1 MSRILKRPMFRKGGE
16 VMEGIMTGIKPRK
29 MFSLGALSAADQ
41 EIVSDV
47 ERKMKLIN
55 AVGGGSPLSD
65 PLTQFLLTAGPDL
78 VAGKAAGGTKLQEIL
93 GGIKPG
99 LDRAVK
105 TQQLKDLSNRKLATA
120 LISKSKVS
128 DTRKLYD
135 ALKNRINPKTGKLF
149 TLEDVA
155 GDKAMADLYRKE
167 TSETE
172 KQFQREKETFKN
184 LASVKSFTGTRKY
197 EPIEIKLIETANK
210 QIDNDPTLFAAMDE
224 SNPYVQR
231 EDIKKERPTPVKTGK
246 KDKDGKEITLDVVI
260 PDDPDDFA
268 GNRVYFVVPERKF
281 FYFDAQKNRL
291 VEYKRGG

>member
-1 MSRILKRPMFRKGGE
+1 MSRTLKRPMFRKGGE

-29 MFSLGALSAADQ
+29 MFFKGTLSPVDQ

-55 AVGGGSPLSD
+55 AVGGGSPLSN

-128 DTRKLYD
+128 DTRKLYN

-155 GDKAMADLYRKE
+155 GDKAMTDLYKKE
-167 TSETE
+167 TSPFDVARGKAKEVRSELGKFKDFMRNPKYSEVEKGLIANALQKIETN
-172 KQFQREKETFKN
+172 KGL
-184 LASVKSFTGTRKY
+184 LASIDKQNPYYQGSNYTLGTPEEINNKKVKTLIPGDKDDFTGNKTY
-197 EPIEIKLIETANK
+197 FIIEENGFFVFDETKGKLI
-210 QIDNDPTLFAAMDE
+210 QLPG
-224 SNPYVQR
+224 V
-231 EDIKKERPTPVKTGK
+231 
-246 KDKDGKEITLDVVI
+246 
-260 PDDPDDFA
+260 
-268 GNRVYFVVPERKF
+268 
-281 FYFDAQKNRL
+281 
-291 VEYKRGG
+291 

>member
-1 MSRILKRPMFRKGGE
+1 MSRTLKRPMFRKGGE

-29 MFSLGALSAADQ
+29 MFNIGTLNPADQ
-41 EIVSDV
+41 EIVDDV
-47 ERKMKLIN
+47 RRKMSLIN

-93 GGIKPG
+93 GGVKPG

-105 TQQLKDLSNRKLATA
+105 TQQLKDLSNRRLATA

-128 DTRKLYD
+128 DTRKLYN
-135 ALKNRINPKTGKLF
+135 ALKNRTNPKTGKLF

-155 GDKAMADLYRKE
+155 ADKAMAELYRKE

-172 KQFQREKETFKN
+172 KAFQREKETFKN

-197 EPIEIKLIETANK
+197 EPIEIKLIGAANE
-210 QIDNDPTLFAAMDE
+210 QIDKDASLFAAMDE
-224 SNPYVQR
+224 SRPYVQR
-231 EDIKKERPTPVKTGK
+231 DDLKGDAASVGTGK

-260 PDDPDDFA
+260 PEDPDDYT
-268 GNRVYFVVPERKF
+268 GNRVYYVLPKRKF
-281 FYFDAQKNRL
+281 FYFDAQNNRL

>member
-1 MSRILKRPMFRKGGE
+1 MSTTLKRPMFRKGGE

-29 MFSLGALSAADQ
+29 MFFKGTLSPVDQ

-55 AVGGGSPLSD
+55 AVGGGSPLSN

-128 DTRKLYD
+128 DTRKLYN

-155 GDKAMADLYRKE
+155 GDKAMTDLYKKE
-167 TSETE
+167 TSPFDVARGKAKEVRSELGKFKDFMRNPKYSEVEKGLIANALQKIETN
-172 KQFQREKETFKN
+172 KGL
-184 LASVKSFTGTRKY
+184 LASIDKQNPYYQGSNYTLGTPEEINNKKVKTLIPGDKDDFTGNKTY
-197 EPIEIKLIETANK
+197 FIIEENGFFVFDETKGKLI
-210 QIDNDPTLFAAMDE
+210 QLPG
-224 SNPYVQR
+224 V
-231 EDIKKERPTPVKTGK
+231 
-246 KDKDGKEITLDVVI
+246 
-260 PDDPDDFA
+260 
-268 GNRVYFVVPERKF
+268 
-281 FYFDAQKNRL
+281 
-291 VEYKRGG
+291 

>member
-29 MFSLGALSAADQ
+29 MFFKGTLSPVDQ

-55 AVGGGSPLSD
+55 AVGGGSPLSN

-128 DTRKLYD
+128 DTRKLYN

-155 GDKAMADLYRKE
+155 GDKAMTDLYKKE
-167 TSETE
+167 TSPFDVARGKAKEVRSELGKFKDFLRNPKYSEVEKGLIANALQKIETN
-172 KQFQREKETFKN
+172 KGL
-184 LASVKSFTGTRKY
+184 LASIDKQNPYYQGSNYTLGTPEEINNKKVKTLIPGDKDDFTGNKTY
-197 EPIEIKLIETANK
+197 FIIEENGFFVFDETKGKLI
-210 QIDNDPTLFAAMDE
+210 QLPG
-224 SNPYVQR
+224 V
-231 EDIKKERPTPVKTGK
+231 
-246 KDKDGKEITLDVVI
+246 
-260 PDDPDDFA
+260 
-268 GNRVYFVVPERKF
+268 
-281 FYFDAQKNRL
+281 
-291 VEYKRGG
+291 

>member
-1 MSRILKRPMFRKGGE
+1 MSITLKRPMFRKGGE

-29 MFSLGALSAADQ
+29 MFFKGTLSPVDQ

-55 AVGGGSPLSD
+55 AVGGGSPLSN

-128 DTRKLYD
+128 DTRKLYN

-155 GDKAMADLYRKE
+155 GDKAMTDLYKKE
-167 TSETE
+167 TSPFDVARGKAKEVRSELGKFKDFLRNPKYSEVEKGLIANALQKIETN
-172 KQFQREKETFKN
+172 KGL
-184 LASVKSFTGTRKY
+184 LASIDKQNPYYQGSNYTLGTPEEINNKKVKTLIPGDKDDFTGNKTY
-197 EPIEIKLIETANK
+197 FIIEENGFFVFDETKGKLI
-210 QIDNDPTLFAAMDE
+210 QLPG
-224 SNPYVQR
+224 V
-231 EDIKKERPTPVKTGK
+231 
-246 KDKDGKEITLDVVI
+246 
-260 PDDPDDFA
+260 
-268 GNRVYFVVPERKF
+268 
-281 FYFDAQKNRL
+281 
-291 VEYKRGG
+291 

>member
-29 MFSLGALSAADQ
+29 MFFKGTLSPVDQ

-55 AVGGGSPLSD
+55 AVGGGSPLSN

-128 DTRKLYD
+128 DTRKLYN

-155 GDKAMADLYRKE
+155 GDKAMTDLYKKE
-167 TSETE
+167 TSPFDVARGKAKEVRSELGKFKDFMRNPKYSEVE
-172 KQFQREKETFKN
+172 KGLISNALEKIQTNKGL
-184 LASVKSFTGTRKY
+184 LASIDKQNPYYQGSDYTLGTPEEINNKKVKTLIPEDKDEFTGNKTY
-197 EPIEIKLIETANK
+197 FIIEENGFFVFDETKGKLI
-210 QIDNDPTLFAAMDE
+210 QLPG
-224 SNPYVQR
+224 V
-231 EDIKKERPTPVKTGK
+231 
-246 KDKDGKEITLDVVI
+246 
-260 PDDPDDFA
+260 
-268 GNRVYFVVPERKF
+268 
-281 FYFDAQKNRL
+281 
-291 VEYKRGG
+291 

>member
-1 MSRILKRPMFRKGGE
+1 MSRILKRPMFRKCGE

-29 MFSLGALSAADQ
+29 MFFKGTLSPVDQ

-55 AVGGGSPLSD
+55 AVGGGSPLSN

-128 DTRKLYD
+128 DTRKLYN

-155 GDKAMADLYRKE
+155 GDKAMTDLYKKE
-167 TSETE
+167 TSPFDVARGKAKEVRSELGKFKDFMRNPKYSEVEKGLIANALQKIETN
-172 KQFQREKETFKN
+172 KGL
-184 LASVKSFTGTRKY
+184 LASIDKQNPYYQGSNYTLGTPEEINNKKVKTLIPGDKDDFTGNKTY
-197 EPIEIKLIETANK
+197 FIIEENGFFVFDETKGKLI
-210 QIDNDPTLFAAMDE
+210 QLPG
-224 SNPYVQR
+224 V
-231 EDIKKERPTPVKTGK
+231 
-246 KDKDGKEITLDVVI
+246 
-260 PDDPDDFA
+260 
-268 GNRVYFVVPERKF
+268 
-281 FYFDAQKNRL
+281 
-291 VEYKRGG
+291 